1 MECKANGVVDS
12 RNDESAL
19 ANLQERLARISGEPL
34 VPLSQLEIV
43 LLGPSYTPG
52 IKGGE
57 LRVLRQLE
65 EPSAAKGARS
75 SPTWKVRHEG
85 MPLRGKGLADLP
97 ATVRAVNESSCVGA
111 DVLGFWTALGFQQRF
126 SMIKQGFCVD
136 CHLDGQDVHVTV
148 VKVCKEGSSGAA
160 GQQVVPGFWL
170 VEATTRAAE
179 GQHVA
184 AAAAIGTLAGL
195 LEPLVVLQKQ

>member
-1 MECKANGVVDS
+1 
-12 RNDESAL
+12 
-19 ANLQERLARISGEPL
+19 
-34 VPLSQLEIV
+34 
-43 LLGPSYTPG
+43 
-52 IKGGE
+52 
-57 LRVLRQLE
+57 
-65 EPSAAKGARS
+65 
-75 SPTWKVRHEG
+75 

-97 ATVRAVNESSCVGA
+97 ATVRAVTESSCLGT
-111 DVLGFWTALGFQQRF
+111 DVLGFWTALGFQRQY

-136 CHLDGQDVHVTV
+136 CHIDNQDVHVTGTGAFPALCAMRTCLICTMLARRAGQLIAIHHHSSHVNECESSSTTILFNTEMYIWDGYAV

-160 GQQVVPGFWL
+160 GEHVAPGFWL
-170 VEATTRAAE
+170 VEASTRAAE